1 MHAQGTNSPT
11 FTPAPLDSFLT
22 LPQLLDRQF
31 EQSPHHT
38 AYIYDAPDG
47 EIISISFAQYIRTV
61 YAACRRILRDTVP
74 HTPIAD
80 GQCPVI
86 GIFAATDSISYCM
99 MVAATMRAGL
109 VPFCISP
116 HNAAAG
122 VADLLEKTGAAVL
135 PVFDVLMFEEL
146 RDGLDLEES
155 SEYKS
160 LPTLPAVIDLDS
172 PGVILHSSG
181 STSIFSKPGY
191 ISHKM
196 ILHYAADPWSGS
208 EDYCGEILGGHILPN
223 FHGMGLCLNIW
234 PFSAGLVMAVLRPST
249 PPIPLT
255 PENALAGMLATKP
268 NLVMATPATIES
280 WSQDPVGL
288 KAMQTLK
295 ALSYAGAQLNK
306 RVGDTLV
313 ASGVVLCS
321 AYGAM
326 ETGLLMPFFTS
337 YGKDWEYFAVR
348 KEFNAVRVPEDDGS
362 GLYTHTYLTSP
373 SYATAYTNAEIEGRP
388 GCSVSDLLEQH
399 PDNPD
404 LHRVYGR
411 KDDLITLSTAA
422 KMNPVSIETQ
432 INRNDLV
439 DAAVIFGNNRPYPGV
454 LIQLK
459 RDFHAEL
466 SDDAKRS
473 KICDILWA
481 SVDTANKTSSTH
493 FQIPRKMV
501 VLADPQK
508 PFALTSKAQPRR
520 RVVYEDYEDEIRA
533 AYL

>member
-1 MHAQGTNSPT
+1 MHAQGTNSPI

-38 AYIYDAPDG
+38 AYLYDAPGG

-61 YAACRRILRDTVP
+61 YAACRCILHDTDTVP

-86 GIFAATDSISYCM
+86 RIFAATDM
-99 MVAATMRAGL
+99 MVAATMRASL

-122 VADLLEKTGAAVL
+122 VADLLEKTAAVVYVSADRKKKLVEAFDICGKKL
-135 PVFDVLMFEEL
+135 PVFDILTFKEL
-146 RDGLDLEES
+146 QDGLDLEES

-172 PGVILHSSG
+172 PGVPPQYSRSQA
-181 STSIFSKPGY
+181 
-191 ISHKM
+191 M

-208 EDYCGEILGGHILPN
+208 EDHCGEILGGHILPN
-223 FHGMGLCLNIW
+223 LFVGCLDSFHGMGLCLNIW
-234 PFSAGLVMAVLRPST
+234 PFSASLVMAVLRPST

-268 NLVMATPATIES
+268 NLVMATPAAI
-280 WSQDPVGL
+280 G
-288 KAMQTLK
+288 
-295 ALSYAGAQLNK
+295 G
-306 RVGDTLV
+306 
-313 ASGVVLCS
+313 CS
-321 AYGAM
+321 V
-326 ETGLLMPFFTS
+326 FCIWH
-337 YGKDWEYFAVR
+337 DWEYLAVR
-348 KEFNAVRVPEDDGS
+348 KELNA
-362 GLYTHTYLTSP
+362 
-373 SYATAYTNAEIEGRP
+373 AEIKGCP

-404 LHRVYGR
+404 LHRVYGH
-411 KDDLITLSTAA
+411 KDDLITLSTAV
-422 KMNPVSIETQ
+422 K
-432 INRNDLV
+432 INRNDVV

-459 RDFHAEL
+459 QDFHAEL
-466 SDDAKRS
+466 SEDTKPS
-473 KICDILWA
+473 KICDILCA
-481 SVDTANKTSSTH
+481 CFTAPSPFSVHPYGDLTLAFGDSLLTPLPHSLLPSTCSTDAVGMKIVDGHRQTSLGTVPPS
-493 FQIPRKMV
+493 IPSYCSG
-501 VLADPQK
+501 P
-508 PFALTSKAQPRR
+508 
-520 RVVYEDYEDEIRA
+520 
-533 AYL
+533 